1 MATGWTPARERWTAL
16 AGIIAVGGVMVVVAN
31 HLEAPPAPVTVPATA
46 AASSSAAPDAAP
58 VRRAAPPDPAEVH
71 KLNDRRFP
79 APARD
84 LRGRC
89 RRRPDIKDFVSSA
102 QKSAKAGRTAH
113 EIAAAWTVPA
123 KRKGCAPTPSR
134 LKAAVQ
140 AVVTE
145 MRTGQAP
152 KS

>member
-58 VRRAAPPDPAEVH
+58 VH